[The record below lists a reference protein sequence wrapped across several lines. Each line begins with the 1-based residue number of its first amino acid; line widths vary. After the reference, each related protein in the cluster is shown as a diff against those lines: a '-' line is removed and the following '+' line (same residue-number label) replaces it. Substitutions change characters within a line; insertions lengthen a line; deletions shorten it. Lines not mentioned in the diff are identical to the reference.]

1 MLFEQKIWVGTANEP
16 VFLLP
21 QMANRHGLIA
31 GATGTGKTVTLKVLA
46 EGFSRLGVP
55 VFVSDVKG
63 DLAGLALPGEHSE
76 AIVQRLMETGVP
88 GFSHRGFPVVFW
100 DVYGRQGHPLRAT
113 VSEMGPLL
121 LSRMLGLNDTQAG
134 VLNIL
139 FRVADDQGLP
149 LLDIR
154 DMKAMLAYLGENAGE
169 YTLEYGN
176 VSKPTIGAIQR
187 AVAILEDQGGDVF
200 FGEPA
205 FDIADWLKTDEEGQ
219 GNINILAADKLFLKP
234 AMYSTFLL
242 WMLSEL
248 YESLPEQGDSD
259 KPRMVFFFDEA
270 HLLFDDCPKLLM
282 EKIELTVRLIRSKG
296 VGVYFATQNPA
307 DIPMPVL
314 SQLGNRVQHALRAY
328 TPLDQ
333 KAVKVAAQTFRA
345 NPDFDTEKAITE
357 LKTGE
362 ALISFLDAQGAPGI
376 VARTVILPPQ
386 ASFGAIDQNIRKTF
400 IETSPFF
407 GTYEET
413 IDRESAYEM
422 LAHVFQSGRTRIA
435 TVQSPAQ
442 VLSAAPPAQQAEF
455 MASQTFMVY
464 DAATGQYVR
473 KPIPTLSTQPPVQ
486 EAPAQPEMM
495 PVLIYDAASGQ
506 YVQQMMAVNSDPG
519 SGTFATAPSAPPYA
533 LKRQE
538 KEKSDTELRARKAQ
552 KEQLDEE
559 RRRTA
564 DALRNE
570 RAERARRNDSVL
582 GRLKNSALSGIGREV
597 GRTLVRGLLGSLTRR

>member
-1 MLFEQKIWVGTANEP
+1 MLFEQKIWVGTADEP

-21 QMANRHGLIA
+21 QMANRHGLVA

-46 EGFSRLGVP
+46 EGFSKLGVP

-63 DLAGLALPGEHSE
+63 DLAGLARPGEHSE
-76 AIVQRLMETGVP
+76 AIAKRLEETGVT
-88 GFSHRGFPVVFW
+88 GFSHKGFPVVFW
-100 DVYGRQGHPLRAT
+100 DVYGQQGHPLRAT

-154 DMKAMLAYLGENAGE
+154 DLKAMLAYVGEHASE

-187 AVAILEDQGGDVF
+187 AIAILEDQGGDAF

-205 FDIADWLKTDEEGQ
+205 FDIAGWLQTDEEGQ

-234 AMYSTFLL
+234 AMYSVFLL

-296 VGVYFATQNPA
+296 VGVYFVTQNPA
-307 DIPMPVL
+307 DIPMTVL

-333 KAVKVAAQTFRA
+333 KAVKVAAQTFRT
-345 NPDFDTEKAITE
+345 NPAFDTEKAITE

-362 ALISFLDAQGAPGI
+362 ALVSFLDAQGAPG
-376 VARTVILPPQ
+376 VVSRTVILPPQ
-386 ASFGAIDQNIRKTF
+386 SSLGAIDAALRKTF
-400 IETSPFF
+400 IETSPFY
-407 GTYEET
+407 GAYEQA

-422 LAHVFQSGRTRIA
+422 LARLFAGGREQLRPLAPVPVSFQQPQPA
-435 TVQSPAQ
+435 ASP
-442 VLSAAPPAQQAEF
+442 
-455 MASQTFMVY
+455 SQTFMVY
-464 DAATGQYVR
+464 DAATGGYV
-473 KPIPTLSTQPPVQ
+473 KKEIPSLQGQPSPQEVSVQ
-486 EAPAQPEMM
+486 PAQA
-495 PVLIYDAASGQ
+495 PVLLYDAASGQ
-506 YVQQMMAVNSDPG
+506 YVQQMMPVKRDPDTG
-519 SGTFATAPSAPPYA
+519 ANVPGMAS
-533 LKRQE
+533 RQE
-538 KEKSDTELRARKAQ
+538 KERLAQEKKAEKELKTEERRQKADELREERAQRARK
-552 KEQLDEE
+552 
-559 RRRTA
+559 
-564 DALRNE
+564 
-570 RAERARRNDSVL
+570 NDSVL
-582 GRLKNSALSGIGREV
+582 GRLANSAISGVGREV
-597 GRTLVRGLLGSLTRR
+597 GRSLVRGLLGSLTRR

>member
-1 MLFEQKIWVGTANEP
+1 MLFEQKIWVGTADEP

-46 EGFSRLGVP
+46 EGFSKLGVP

-63 DLAGLALPGEHSE
+63 DLAGLARPGEHSE
-76 AIVQRLMETGVP
+76 AIAKRLEETGVSS
-88 GFSHRGFPVVFW
+88 FSQKGFPVVFW
-100 DVYGRQGHPLRAT
+100 DVYGQQGHPLRAT

-154 DMKAMLAYLGENAGE
+154 DLKAMLAYVGEHASE

-187 AVAILEDQGGDVF
+187 AIAILEDQGGDAF

-205 FDIADWLKTDEEGQ
+205 FDIAGWLQTDEEGH

-234 AMYSTFLL
+234 AMYSVFLL

-259 KPRMVFFFDEA
+259 RPRMVFFFDEA

-296 VGVYFATQNPA
+296 VGVYFVTQNPA
-307 DIPMPVL
+307 DIPMTVL

-333 KAVKVAAQTFRA
+333 KAVRVAAQTFRT
-345 NPDFDTEKAITE
+345 NPAFDTEKAITE

-362 ALISFLDAQGAPGI
+362 ALISFLDAQGAPG
-376 VARTVILPPQ
+376 VVSRAVILPPQ
-386 ASFGAIDQNIRKTF
+386 SSLGAIDAALRKTF
-400 IETSPFF
+400 IETSPFY
-407 GTYEET
+407 GAYEQA

-422 LAHVFQSGRTRIA
+422 LARLFAGGREQLRPIAPAPVSFQQPQPVAR
-435 TVQSPAQ
+435 P
-442 VLSAAPPAQQAEF
+442 
-455 MASQTFMVY
+455 SQTFMVY
-464 DAATGQYVR
+464 DAAAGGYV
-473 KPIPTLSTQPPVQ
+473 KKEIPSLQSQPSAQ
-486 EAPAQPEMM
+486 EVSAQPAQA
-495 PVLIYDAASGQ
+495 PVLLYDAASGQ
-506 YVQQMMAVNSDPG
+506 YVPQAMPVMKGPDTGAYVPG
-519 SGTFATAPSAPPYA
+519 TASGREKERLA
-533 LKRQE
+533 QE
-538 KEKSDTELRARKAQ
+538 KKAEKELKTEERRQKADELREERAQRARK
-552 KEQLDEE
+552 
-559 RRRTA
+559 
-564 DALRNE
+564 
-570 RAERARRNDSVL
+570 NDSVL
-582 GRLKNSALSGIGREV
+582 GRLANSAISGVGREV
-597 GRTLVRGLLGSLTRR
+597 GRSLVRGLLGSLTRR

>member
-1 MLFEQKIWVGTANEP
+1 MLYEGKIWVGTAGEP

-21 QMANRHGLIA
+21 EMANRHGLIA

-46 EGFSRLGVP
+46 EGFSRMGVP

-63 DLAGLALPGEHSE
+63 DLAGLARPGEPSE
-76 AIVQRLMETGVP
+76 AIARRLAETGISS
-88 GFSHRGFPVVFW
+88 FSHKGFPVMFW
-100 DVYGRQGHPLRAT
+100 DVYGEQGHPLRAT

-121 LSRMLGLNDTQAG
+121 LSRMLNLNETQAG

-154 DMKAMLAYLGENAGE
+154 DLKAMLAYVGEHASE

-187 AVAILEDQGGDVF
+187 AIAILEDQGGDVF

-205 FDIADWLKTDEEGQ
+205 FDISDWMHTDEEGQ

-234 AMYSTFLL
+234 AMYATFLL

-248 YESLPEQGDSD
+248 YESLPEQGDSE

-270 HLLFDDCPKLLM
+270 HLLFADCPRLLM

-296 VGVYFATQNPA
+296 VGVYFVTQNPA
-307 DIPMPVL
+307 DVPMPIL
-314 SQLGNRVQHALRAY
+314 SQLGNRVQHALRAF

-333 KAVKVAAQTFRA
+333 KAVKVAAQTFRT
-345 NPDFDTEKAITE
+345 NPAFDTEQAITE

-362 ALISFLDAQGAPGI
+362 ALVSFLDAQGAPGV
-376 VARTVILPPQ
+376 VARATILPPQ
-386 ASFGAIDQNIRKTF
+386 ASFGAIDAALRKTF
-400 IETSPFF
+400 VQTSPFY
-407 GTYEET
+407 GKYEEA

-422 LAHVFQSGRTRIA
+422 LARVFLGGRGQIA
-435 TVQSPAQ
+435 PIQT
-442 VLSAAPPAQQAEF
+442 SAPNVSVSPPAQQA
-455 MASQTFMVY
+455 APTQGFMVY
-464 DAATGQYVR
+464 DAAAGQYVR
-473 KPIPTLSTQPPVQ
+473 KPIPTLSASPVMP
-486 EAPAQPEMM
+486 EAAGKNDMV

-506 YVQQMMAVNSDPG
+506 YVQQMISVGNNPELKASVPASYAVPNIS
-519 SGTFATAPSAPPYA
+519 
-533 LKRQE
+533 LRQE
-538 KEKSDTELRARKAQ
+538 KEQRRAE
-552 KEQLDEE
+552 KERQSEE
-559 RRRTA
+559 RRQAA

-570 RAERARRNDSVL
+570 RAERARKNDSIL
-582 GRLKNSALSGIGREV
+582 GRLTNSALSGVGREV
-597 GRTLVRGLLGSLTRR
+597 GRTLVRGLLGSLTRK

>member
-1 MLFEQKIWVGTANEP
+1 M
-16 VFLLP
+16 
-21 QMANRHGLIA
+21 
-31 GATGTGKTVTLKVLA
+31 
-46 EGFSRLGVP
+46 GVP

-63 DLAGLALPGEHSE
+63 DLAGLTRPGEHSE
-76 AIVQRLMETGVP
+76 AIAQRLAETGIAN
-88 GFSHRGFPVVFW
+88 FSYKGFPVVFW
-100 DVYGRQGHPLRAT
+100 DVYGEQGHPLRAT

-121 LSRMLGLNDTQAG
+121 LSRMLNLNETQSG

-154 DMKAMLAYLGENAGE
+154 DLKAMLAYVGEHAGE

-205 FDIADWLKTDEEGQ
+205 FEINDWMHTDEEGL

-234 AMYSTFLL
+234 AMYATFLL

-248 YESLPEQGDSD
+248 YESLPEQGDSE
-259 KPRMVFFFDEA
+259 KPRMVYFFDEA
-270 HLLFDDCPKLLM
+270 HLLFADCPRLLM

-296 VGVYFATQNPA
+296 VGVYFVTQNPA
-307 DIPMPVL
+307 DIPMAIL
-314 SQLGNRVQHALRAY
+314 SQLGNRVQHALRAF

-333 KAVKVAAQTFRA
+333 KAVKAAAQTFRA
-345 NPDFDTEKAITE
+345 YPDFDTEVAITE

-362 ALISFLDAQGAPGI
+362 GLVSFLDALGAPGV
-376 VARTVILPPQ
+376 VARATILPPQ
-386 ASFGAIDQNIRKTF
+386 ASFGAIDPSLRKTF
-400 IETSPFF
+400 IETSPFY
-407 GTYEET
+407 GKYEEA

-422 LAHVFQSGRTRIA
+422 LARVFLGGRG
-435 TVQSPAQ
+435 Q
-442 VLSAAPPAQQAEF
+442 AAPVQASAIECGVPPVQQADIQSMQQASVQPAQQ
-455 MASQTFMVY
+455 SSGQPDQGFMVY

-473 KPIPTLSTQPPVQ
+473 KQIPALFKKPEQP
-486 EAPAQPEMM
+486 APAQPEMM
-495 PVLIYDAASGQ
+495 PVLRFDAASGQ
-506 YVQQMMAVNSDPG
+506 YVQQMMAVNKDPDTG
-519 SGTFATAPSAPPYA
+519 NYVPAASAAPYA
-533 LKRQE
+533 LNRQD
-538 KEKSDTELRARKAQ
+538 KEQWAAQ
-552 KEQLDEE
+552 KEQRKAEKEQMAED
-559 RRRTA
+559 RRTA
-564 DALRNE
+564 SDELRDE

-582 GRLKNSALSGIGREV
+582 GRLKNSAINSIGREV